1 MQHEESKKAMLAVFQ
16 YMREELDALL
26 EGLTMQERNR
36 QGTLERW
43 SAKDMLAHLVFW
55 YRHLNQQI
63 EKNLAGEKALVSGD
77 YLDQINDGV
86 FYQHLQQSFEEAR
99 QEEADAYRKFLKI
112 IIPINADDVCTPG
125 KFTSLGERSLLERAL
140 GSHGW
145 HVAAHISDFYQK
157 NGQPEKARAL
167 QKDLCERLGQFSCWK
182 ANAFYNLACFY
193 ALNGLKDEAL
203 SRLREAFQEKPELI
217 DWAKQDSD
225 LNGLR
230 NEAEYRALIGE

>member
-1 MQHEESKKAMLAVFQ
+1 MQHEESKKAMLAVFDHL
-16 YMREELDALL
+16 RKELNALL
-26 EGLTMQERNR
+26 EDLPIQERNK
-36 QGTLERW
+36 QGTLECW
-43 SAKDMLAHLVFW
+43 SAKDMLAHLAFW

-63 EKNLAGEKALVSGD
+63 EKSLAGEKALISGD

-86 FYQHLQQSFEEAR
+86 FYQHWQQSFEEAR
-99 QEEADAYRKFLKI
+99 QEEADAYRKFLEI
-112 IIPINADDVCTPG
+112 ISPINADVICSQG
-125 KFTSLGERSLLERAL
+125 KFSSFAERSLLERAL

-167 QKDLCERLGQFSCWK
+167 QEDLSEQLYQFPCWK
-182 ANAFYNLACFY
+182 ANAIYNLACFY

-203 SRLREAFQEKPELI
+203 SKLREAFQEKPELK

-230 NEAEYRALIGE
+230 NEADYRALMGE